1 MVEVQLACAVVTL
14 QLWELGWA
22 FSCGGW
28 HWESILR
35 FHGLDLVCEFTFD
48 KCKWASLCLCVWNF
62 RNVLFIILMF
72 CAGRD
77 MCWAYTSALFGFVFV
92 DLDLKLDSRWI
103 LFWYDLFLCRRAL
116 CHLFWDGP
124 FGVAFGC
131 EAQFGWEIHD
141 MDWGFG
147 GGVCVHAVRSWR
159 LQLLGWCGAIVR
171 RQGYCS
177 QEIEIE
183 VPVLTL
189 CGLGGYNFS
198 DCAAPRLLFTRD
210 WD

>member
-1 MVEVQLACAVVTL
+1 M
-14 QLWELGWA
+14 
-22 FSCGGW
+22 
-28 HWESILR
+28 
-35 FHGLDLVCEFTFD
+35 
-48 KCKWASLCLCVWNF
+48 
-62 RNVLFIILMF
+62 
-72 CAGRD
+72 
-77 MCWAYTSALFGFVFV
+77 
-92 DLDLKLDSRWI
+92 
-103 LFWYDLFLCRRAL
+103 

-141 MDWGFG
+141 MDL
-147 GGVCVHAVRSWR
+147 GVWWRCLWARCAVLEAATSR
-159 LQLLGWCGAIVR
+159 IVQ

-183 VPVLTL
+183 GPVLTL

-210 WD
+210 

>member
-62 RNVLFIILMF
+62 RTVLFMILMF

-77 MCWAYTSALFGFVFV
+77 MCWAYTNALFGFVFV

-141 MDWGFG
+141 MDL
-147 GGVCVHAVRSWR
+147 GVWWRCLWARCAVLEAATSRM
-159 LQLLGWCGAIVR
+159 VR
-171 RQGYCS
+171 R
-177 QEIEIE
+177 
-183 VPVLTL
+183 
-189 CGLGGYNFS
+189 
-198 DCAAPRLLFTRD
+198 DCATPRLLFTRD